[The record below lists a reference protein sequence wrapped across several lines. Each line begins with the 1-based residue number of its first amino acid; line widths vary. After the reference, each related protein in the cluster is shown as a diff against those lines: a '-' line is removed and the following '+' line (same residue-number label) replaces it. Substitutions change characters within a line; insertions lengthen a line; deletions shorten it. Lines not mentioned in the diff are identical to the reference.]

1 MFLFPLIY
9 IFSFIYAIILLFRKE
24 IKGVAIFI
32 VYGLPIYI
40 HALSISFM
48 YGFVKF
54 IPLLQSF
61 KEISILG
68 GLALILFTLKK
79 RPELHIIDKL
89 VLVFLIYTFAYVLL
103 PIGTYDFYSRLLAFK
118 SLSFFTLIYFVGRFC
133 DARSININK
142 LFSYICLV
150 IIIAA
155 VVVVGFEVIPN
166 EHLHTRTG
174 FMDFGVYYF
183 NFEVSGN
190 YGLIWTFET
199 ETGLK
204 RFGSIFSSPLEL
216 STATIVALSILLP
229 LATTN
234 RHNIR
239 FTTFNIISF
248 LATLACIIFAVS
260 RASFAGYFI
269 VIYVFAWITHNK
281 ILIKIFHYSFLAVI
295 FYIFFL
301 LKGDLFDFIVDT
313 LSFKNASSI
322 GHVLEWLNG
331 ITAIAQH
338 PLGLGLGT
346 SGRISMESRDNI
358 GGENQLII
366 IGVQAG
372 ILMVIIYVLI
382 YIQFIKIGIEKYKTS
397 TTKIRKLSMAIILLK
412 IGLIIPLLTTNT
424 ESFIYMSYLSWFL
437 SGLLINLV
445 MNNRISLLSN
455 SGPLNKGLPN
465 RLPKIS

>member
-32 VYGLPIYI
+32 VFGLPVYI

-48 YGFVKF
+48 YGFAKA

-61 KEISILG
+61 KEISILAA
-68 GLALILFTLKK
+68 LAIVLFCLKK
-79 RPELHIIDKL
+79 RPELHLIDKL
-89 VLVFLIYTFAYVLL
+89 VLVFLVYTFAYVLL
-103 PIGTYDFYSRLLAFK
+103 PIGPYNFYSRLLAFK
-118 SLSFFTLIYFVGRFC
+118 SLSFFTLIYFTGRFC
-133 DARSININK
+133 NAQSININK

-150 IIIAA
+150 IILAA
-155 VVVVGFEVIPN
+155 LVSLFLEVIPY

-174 FMDFGVYYF
+174 FMDFGIYYF

-199 ETGLK
+199 DSGLK

-216 STATIVALSILLP
+216 STAAIVALSVLLP
-229 LATTN
+229 LATT
-234 RHNIR
+234 RHNNIR

-248 LATLACIIFAVS
+248 LATLLCIIFAIS

-269 VIYVFAWITHNK
+269 IIYIYAWITQNRM
-281 ILIKIFHYSFLAVI
+281 LIKIFHYCGLAVI
-295 FYIFFL
+295 FYICFL
-301 LKGDLFDFIVDT
+301 LKGDLFDFIIDT
-313 LSFKNASSI
+313 LSFKNASSV

-331 ITAIAQH
+331 ITAMVKH

-346 SGRISMESRDNI
+346 SGRVAIETNDNI

-366 IGVQAG
+366 IGVQSG
-372 ILMVIIYVLI
+372 ILMIAIYVCI
-382 YIQFIKIGIEKYKTS
+382 YFQFIKTGLKKYKTAS
-397 TTKIRKLSMAIILLK
+397 AKIRKLSLAVVLLR
-412 IGLIIPLLTTNT
+412 IGMIIPLLTTNT
-424 ESFIYMSYLSWFL
+424 ESFIYISYLSWFL
-437 SGLLINLV
+437 SGLLINLI
-445 MNNRISLLSN
+445 MNNRNGALPLASPSKTIDYKISL
-455 SGPLNKGLPN
+455 
-465 RLPKIS
+465 